1 MSKDQNMVAV
11 TCENSENVYIVD
23 FGIIG
28 RPKKIL
34 NYTGVAISTAF
45 RNTANQLVI
54 AGGDL
59 D

>member
-1 MSKDQNMVAV
+1 MVAV